1 MAKQKSNLGLIIA
14 IIFAGVA
21 IAGSLIFFALQ
32 LKGTVDDGDDAGMND
47 EELALRI
54 EEGIETYVAN
64 MQDDYE
70 AEVAAANQPVVVTG
84 DYSDDDAFLGDKDA
98 PVTIVEFSDYQC
110 PFCRSFYNGAY
121 QEIEEKYLDSGQVRI
136 VFRDFPLN
144 FHEDALPAAL
154 AAECAREQGGDE
166 VYFQMHDKIFDGQ
179 SGNGTVAIPDSALT
193 GYAEDLGLE
202 MGQFTSCV
210 ESEKYADEIAADLEA
225 GKKAGVTGTPA
236 FLVNGLLVEGA
247 QPFSVFESAIEDAL

>member
-14 IIFAGVA
+14 IVFAGVA
-21 IAGSLIFFALQ
+21 IAGSLIFFGLQ
-32 LKGTVDDGDDAGMND
+32 LNNGNEGSNDLNDD
-47 EELALRI
+47 ELALRI
-54 EEGIETYVAN
+54 EEGIDAYVAK

-70 AEVAAANQPVVVTG
+70 AETAAANQPVIVTG

-121 QEIEEKYLDSGQVRI
+121 QEIKEKYVNTGKVKI
-136 VFRDFPLN
+136 VFRDFPLS
-144 FHEDALPAAL
+144 FHEDAKPAAL
-154 AAECAREQGGDE
+154 AAECAREQGGDK
-166 VYFQMHDKIFDGQ
+166 VYFQMHDKIFEGQ
-179 SGNGTVAIPDSALT
+179 VGGGTVAIPDSALE
-193 GYAEDLGLE
+193 GYAQDLGLD
-202 MGQFTSCV
+202 MTQFNSCV
-210 ESEKYADEIAADLEA
+210 ANEKYADEIAADAEA
-225 GKKAGVTGTPA
+225 GKKAGVSGTPA